1 MIHRINKNILL
12 EESVSAEVNAHI
24 KRNAPAYIGGAGLIG
39 AGLAY
44 RLANPSDDNNNTDS
58 MTHQTTIINQD
69 SDESPVMNGLKTAAA
84 IGSLGYLGSRIGSN
98 TNNIITPLIGNQ
110 NIDIAKHLGV
120 KAYDKLNDFKQDL
133 KNKYNDLNN
142 TKWHYNQEIN
152 DPKPSTKYTPK
163 QSGFFKSD
171 QNSVITPITPNLN
184 IQPKTNNF
192 GSARTA
198 PKDKRKFAP
207 KRAK

>member
-1 MIHRINKNILL
+1 MIHQINKNILI
-12 EESVSAEVNAHI
+12 EESLSADINAHI

-44 RLANPSDDNNNTDS
+44 RLANPSDSDNNNDS
-58 MTHQTTIINQD
+58 ITHQTTIINQD
-69 SDESPVMNGLKTAAA
+69 SDESPIMNGLKTAAA
-84 IGSLGYLGSRIGSN
+84 VGSLGYLGSRIGAN
-98 TNNIITPLIGNQ
+98 TNNIIKPLIGNQ
-110 NIDIAKHLGV
+110 NIDIAKHLGTN
-120 KAYDKLNDFKQDL
+120 ASNKLNDFKQDL

-152 DPKPSTKYTPK
+152 DPKPSTKYAPK
-163 QSGFFKSD
+163 QAGFFKSD
-171 QNSVITPITPNLN
+171 QNSVITPITSDLN
-184 IQPKTNNF
+184 IQSKTNTF
-192 GSARTA
+192 GSVRTA